1 MEKVKKE
8 KAVKRV
14 RKHGSD
20 FVLRI
25 VSIIFAIIIWFAMS
39 ITQYPTINRTFT
51 KVPVTFSLE
60 GTQAKEKGLSVLN
73 KEAVDDI
80 TVEVE
85 ISGMNYEIG
94 GYTASDL
101 IASVDTSNVS
111 KEGTYDLN
119 IEVRSAHTTDK
130 VSIISVTPDTVSVS
144 FDKIT
149 TKKIPVVSEA
159 PLVTAMDGYTL
170 RDTKVSPDSVT
181 IEGPQN
187 DIDKISKAVVSIT
200 DAAKLDE
207 ELSLSTEDYE
217 FYDDDDNLVMADN
230 VKLTDTKSFK
240 VDFVVYKKKTMNLG
254 VTVENAPSYFDK
266 STLPMILSE
275 ESVSVA
281 TPDLDAEAEQ
291 TVLIGSVDLTQ
302 IDLNNVYSFD
312 IPLASG
318 EVNMSGE
325 DHVTV
330 TFEAEGYTSKN
341 FTLTSDHFVAVNK
354 PSGKDIAYDTK
365 KLSAVKVYGPEDI
378 ISKLTDDDLYAE
390 IDLSGIKSN
399 GSYTKTAMIYSPK
412 CNSIWGY
419 GSNDV
424 QVEVS
429 DVQPAEESDSSEE

>member
-1 MEKVKKE
+1 
-8 KAVKRV
+8 
-14 RKHGSD
+14 
-20 FVLRI
+20 
-25 VSIIFAIIIWFAMS
+25 MS

-187 DIDKISKAVVSIT
+187 DIDKI
-200 DAAKLDE
+200 
-207 ELSLSTEDYE
+207 
-217 FYDDDDNLVMADN
+217 
-230 VKLTDTKSFK
+230 
-240 VDFVVYKKKTMNLG
+240 G
-254 VTVENAPSYFDK
+254 R
-266 STLPMILSE
+266 
-275 ESVSVA
+275 
-281 TPDLDAEAEQ
+281 
-291 TVLIGSVDLTQ
+291 
-302 IDLNNVYSFD
+302 
-312 IPLASG
+312 
-318 EVNMSGE
+318 
-325 DHVTV
+325 
-330 TFEAEGYTSKN
+330 
-341 FTLTSDHFVAVNK
+341 
-354 PSGKDIAYDTK
+354 
-365 KLSAVKVYGPEDI
+365 
-378 ISKLTDDDLYAE
+378 
-390 IDLSGIKSN
+390 
-399 GSYTKTAMIYSPK
+399 
-412 CNSIWGY
+412 
-419 GSNDV
+419 
-424 QVEVS
+424 
-429 DVQPAEESDSSEE
+429 QPAEHGKASFHRPSQNREPARTAKKSGIPVGAAICRPCGAIFHIFESVGRFRTFPRTGG